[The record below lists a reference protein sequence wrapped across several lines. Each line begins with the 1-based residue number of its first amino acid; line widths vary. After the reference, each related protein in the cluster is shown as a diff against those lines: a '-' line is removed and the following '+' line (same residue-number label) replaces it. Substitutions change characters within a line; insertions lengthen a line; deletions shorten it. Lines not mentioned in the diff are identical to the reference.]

1 LTLAHVRNTLGTG
14 CRQNLA
20 RSHRDLHRRI
30 CRDGFNAARSFVQS
44 FGSEVLDASLL
55 LLPFVAF
62 LPIDDARDYRHDRGN
77 RRRIDRRRA
86 GTALEPRQWP
96 GRGAFIACTCWLA
109 DCLQMQGRTE
119 EARGYF
125 ERVLALR
132 NDVGL
137 LSEEWHVRQRR
148 MLGNFP
154 QALSHLALINT
165 A

>member
-1 LTLAHVRNTLGTG
+1 
-14 CRQNLA
+14 
-20 RSHRDLHRRI
+20 
-30 CRDGFNAARSFVQS
+30 
-44 FGSEVLDASLL
+44 VLDASLL
-55 LLPFVAF
+55 LLPFVGF

-86 GTALEPRQWP
+86 GPALEPRQWP
-96 GRGAFIACTCWLA
+96 GRRRLYRLHLLVADCWPA

-137 LSEEWHVRQRR
+137 LSGEWHVRQRR